1 MDSEAIAII
10 RVRDNGISG
19 GGDEKGSDSR
29 YSVSPYS
36 MNIQFMTFHCK
47 IL

>member
-19 GGDEKGSDSR
+19 GGDERGQILD
-29 YSVSPYS
+29 
-36 MNIQFMTFHCK
+36 IQFHLTA
-47 IL
+47 